1 MRSHG
6 GSYRDD
12 EAGTFMNFP
21 FASSP
26 RSQPHYP
33 HPVLSSSAPSTF
45 RFSRLPLS
53 SAPPPAT
60 SFLSSALSPSP
71 LPDTPALSSCSSSLP
86 TPQLLSSFLGELRQ
100 LQDLLSPL
108 QGEEEHTT
116 ENPKRVHGK
125 GKDQQ
130 EEGRCRNQEG
140 TPEEEDGGAERY
152 LRGENDEEAQRGADA
167 MIRRLLVHTDHQ
179 SQQHGLR
186 EELEAATAVVVKLH
200 TRIAHVTAFVRFM
213 ARHGVVSEAATGTY
227 GYFAALPNELI
238 LWVLSHTDPKT
249 LLLSVSGLNRTW
261 RQMAEDSNVWGV
273 LYGKRWSSPFPSHAA
288 IPRSASFYDMDV
300 DDYHPRERKL
310 KRRRYGWMERF
321 KERACVDRNWMKRG
335 AYSVCVKHVETD
347 GHCTLAAAS
356 PSDSLLLLAHRRY
369 IQGELRFVVS
379 SHRWEKQGAFV
390 DHTDVSG
397 SSSCSSSSSS
407 SSGCSDGGSSSV
419 VLVTPHRREIV
430 GLEANAD
437 VAVTS
442 SSDGTALAWDMATG
456 ALLHT
461 VARHDAEIT
470 QARLASLTTL
480 ITASDRMVGLWDVRT
495 GDRTGTLD
503 HQHAVRCI
511 GVNDDDDS
519 PVVSGSTD
527 GIVRVWDRRKSHA
540 PVAMLRTGG
549 IPTALHLHE
558 QGLLVAGNRE
568 FHHEPTSQR
577 PAAYL
582 QRWQGDQLSFS
593 DSLRKPVWHFSA
605 DDSRVLLVQGGTV
618 MAYDI
623 MSPGL
628 LATYDSSCAY
638 VTSILFDPT
647 RLLVV
652 GDGQLA
658 IHDFSGQS
666 LEAFGYR
673 QLHGV
678 RVL

>member
-1 MRSHG
+1 
-6 GSYRDD
+6 
-12 EAGTFMNFP
+12 
-21 FASSP
+21 
-26 RSQPHYP
+26 
-33 HPVLSSSAPSTF
+33 
-45 RFSRLPLS
+45 
-53 SAPPPAT
+53 
-60 SFLSSALSPSP
+60 
-71 LPDTPALSSCSSSLP
+71 
-86 TPQLLSSFLGELRQ
+86 
-100 LQDLLSPL
+100 
-108 QGEEEHTT
+108 
-116 ENPKRVHGK
+116 
-125 GKDQQ
+125 
-130 EEGRCRNQEG
+130 
-140 TPEEEDGGAERY
+140 
-152 LRGENDEEAQRGADA
+152 
-167 MIRRLLVHTDHQ
+167 
-179 SQQHGLR
+179 
-186 EELEAATAVVVKLH
+186 VVAKLH
-200 TRIAHVTAFVRFM
+200 TRIARVTAFVRFM

-249 LLLSVSGLNRTW
+249 LLLSVSALNRTW

-273 LYGKRWSSPFPSHAA
+273 LYGKRWSSPFPLHAA

-300 DDYHPRERKL
+300 DDYNPRERKL

-335 AYSVCVKHVETD
+335 AYSVCVKHVETN
-347 GHCTLAAAS
+347 GHCTLAATS
-356 PSDSLLLLAHRRY
+356 PSDSLLLLAHRRH

-379 SHRWEKQGAFV
+379 SHRWEEQGAFV
-390 DHTDVSG
+390 DHLKDLSTITTAAAAAGGGGGD
-397 SSSCSSSSSS
+397 
-407 SSGCSDGGSSSV
+407 DGV
-419 VLVTPHRREIV
+419 VLMTPHQGEIV

-442 SSDGTALAWDMATG
+442 SSDGTALAWDMTTG

-461 VARHDAEIT
+461 VARHDAEIL
-470 QARLASLTTL
+470 QARPLASLTTL
-480 ITASDRMVGLWDVRT
+480 VTASGRTVGLWDVRT
-495 GDRTGTLD
+495 GERTGTID

-519 PVVSGSTD
+519 PIVSGSLD
-527 GIVRVWDRRKSHA
+527 GIVRVWDRRKPHT
-540 PVAMLRTGG
+540 PVAMLRAGG

-558 QGLLVAGNRE
+558 RGLLVAGNHE
-568 FHHEPTSQR
+568 FHHEPTNHR

-605 DDSRVLLVQGGTV
+605 DDHRVLLVQGGTV
-618 MAYDI
+618 MAYDV

-628 LATYDSSCAY
+628 LATYDSSCSY
-638 VTSILFDPT
+638 ITSILFDPT

-666 LEAFGYR
+666 LEAVGYR